1 MGINIYYLIIVTVV
15 LFGMILPQHGKHKNI
30 YVNLMAIMHTF
41 VCGFRYRFLTG
52 DLRKYYNSTDMLRTA
67 GWFSNEVFDEGR
79 NFGFKWIQKF
89 FVLLTDGNFQIFLL
103 FIAIVIEI
111 GVAKAILKYSPKPWL
126 SFLTW
131 NCFGFYVFGF
141 SAIKQALAMGILMW
155 AYIAI
160 MEDKPGD
167 FIVYTLLAGC
177 VHTPAFIFIPA
188 YWISKG
194 RINLNK
200 LIFYV
205 ITFALVWIFRN
216 PIVKFMSELYYE
228 SETSLNNAESLGG
241 RFFLIVLILVF
252 GIMVKGFRD
261 KHFEK
266 TFNLIVVGAGLQM
279 FSGFNNV
286 FTRLADYYLQFLIIY
301 IPLLFMSNEN
311 VGEVNGRSAMIKFSS
326 KDMSYIVL
334 FVACALVGYYWLT
347 TLSADISYS
356 VDNYLNFRFMWEV
369 AS

>member
-1 MGINIYYLIIVTVV
+1 MGIKIYYLILAAVV
-15 LFGMILPQHGKHKNI
+15 FFGMILPQRGKQKNI
-30 YVNLMAIMHTF
+30 YVNLMAVLHSF
-41 VCGFRYRFLTG
+41 VCGFRYKFLTG

-79 NFGFKWIQKF
+79 NFGFRWLQKI

-103 FIAIVIEI
+103 FIAIVIEL

-160 MEDKPGD
+160 VEEKPRK
-167 FIVYTLLAGC
+167 FVVYTLLAGF
-177 VHTPAFIFIPA
+177 VHSPALIFLPA
-188 YWISKG
+188 YLIAKG
-194 RINLNK
+194 RINFNK
-200 LIFYV
+200 LIFYI
-205 ITFALVWIFRN
+205 ITFAFVWIFRN
-216 PIVKFMSELYYE
+216 PIVEFMSELYYE
-228 SETSLNNAESLGG
+228 GETDFNNAESLGG
-241 RFFLIVLILVF
+241 RFFLIVLMLVF

-261 KHFEK
+261 KQFEK
-266 TFNLIVVGAGLQM
+266 TFNLIVVGTGLQM

-311 VGEVNGRSAMIKFSS
+311 TDVVNGRSAVIKFSS
-326 KDMSYIVL
+326 KDMSFVV
-334 FVACALVGYYWLT
+334 FGVACALMWYYWIT
-347 TLSADISYS
+347 VLSVDISYS
-356 VDNYLNFRFMWEV
+356 VDDYLNFRFMWEV

>member
-1 MGINIYYLIIVTVV
+1 MGIKIYYLILAAVIF
-15 LFGMILPQHGKHKNI
+15 FGMILPQRGKQKNI
-30 YVNLMAIMHTF
+30 YVNLMAVLHAF
-41 VCGFRYRFLTG
+41 VCGFRYQFLTG
-52 DLRKYYNSTDMLRTA
+52 DLWKYYNSTDMLRNA
-67 GWFSNEVFDEGR
+67 EWFSNEVFAEGR
-79 NFGFKWIQKF
+79 NFGFQWIQKF
-89 FVLLTDGNFQIFLL
+89 FVLLTDGNFQVFLL
-103 FIAIVIEI
+103 FIAIIIEI
-111 GVAKAILKYSPKPWL
+111 GVARTILKYSPKPWL

-155 AYIAI
+155 SFVAI
-160 MEDKPGD
+160 MEERPGK

-177 VHTPAFIFIPA
+177 IHTPALIFLPA
-188 YWISKG
+188 YWIAKG

-200 LIFYV
+200 LILYV
-205 ITFALVWIFRN
+205 ITFALVWVFRN
-216 PIVKFMSELYYE
+216 PIVEYMGELYYE
-228 SETSLNNAESLGG
+228 GETDFNNADSLGG
-241 RFFLIVLILVF
+241 RFFLIVLMLVF
-252 GIMVKGFRD
+252 GFMVKGFTD
-261 KHFEK
+261 KQFEK

-311 VGEVNGRSAMIKFSS
+311 TVFRTGRNAVFRFSHRDVNYMVFMVTI
-326 KDMSYIVL
+326 
-334 FVACALVGYYWLT
+334 ALIGYYWLT
-347 TLSADISYS
+347 NLSVDITYS